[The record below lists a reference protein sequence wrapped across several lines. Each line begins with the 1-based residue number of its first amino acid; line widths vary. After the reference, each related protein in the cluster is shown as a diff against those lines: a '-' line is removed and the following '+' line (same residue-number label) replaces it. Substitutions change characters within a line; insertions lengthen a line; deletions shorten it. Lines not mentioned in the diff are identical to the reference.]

1 MSLSLQNVYQKQQP
15 EFSSASAKRLSAEQA
30 ARKMF
35 VQKKIVAPE
44 HIAFIMD
51 GNRRFAKKKGQ
62 APSWGHRMGT
72 QTMEKILHWAYL
84 SHVKCVTVYAFS
96 TENFKRDQEEVN
108 NIFELLEKTI
118 RRLSEDEKVQS
129 KNIKIRMIG
138 DTSPLPEKI
147 QKSFSELEEKTK
159 NNNKMYLNVAI
170 AYGGR
175 QDIAQAFLK
184 LAQEKTPLDNN
195 FGVEISDAEISK
207 YLFPFSDETVP
218 DVDLLIRTGGENRTS
233 NFLPWQAN
241 GNASTVVF
249 HQKYWPEF
257 NLKDLLWTLRRYQK
271 ITSRRENAEA
281 KRKALVC
288 EFLSKRAES

>member
-1 MSLSLQNVYQKQQP
+1 MRPALQNVYQKQQT
-15 EFSSASAKRLSAEQA
+15 EISAAPSKRLAAEQA

-35 VQKKIVAPE
+35 VQKKIAAPE

-51 GNRRFAKKKGQ
+51 GNRRFARQKGQ
-62 APSWGHRMGT
+62 APAWGHRMGT
-72 QTMEKILHWAYL
+72 QTMEKILQWAYL
-84 SHVKCVTVYAFS
+84 SNIKYMTVYAFS
-96 TENFKRDQEEVN
+96 TENFKRDQDEVN

-129 KNIKIRMIG
+129 KSIKIRMIG
-138 DTSPLPEKI
+138 DASPLPERI
-147 QKSFSELEEKTK
+147 RNSFLELEEKTK
-159 NNNKMYLNVAI
+159 HNNKMCLNVAI

-175 QDIAQAFLK
+175 QDITQAFLK
-184 LAQEKTPLDNN
+184 IAQNAESDTIN
-195 FGVEISDAEISK
+195 DAEIAK

-241 GNASTVVF
+241 GNDAVVVF

-257 NLKDLLWTLRRYQK
+257 NLKDLLGTLRRYQK
-271 ITSRRENAEA
+271 IVKERDDA
-281 KRKALVC
+281 KQKRLERID
-288 EFLSKRAES
+288 EFLG